1 MPSLISNGRIEQP
14 SIVLPEVPWPASHW
28 KQIVLVEDNSA
39 RSQRRRIAGVGPRRT
54 SADVVL
60 RLHKITQQG
69 IVLMG
74 ERIYLPGTLTELVS
88 NGGKA
93 ALALQLLDEVRTSR
107 NSALVVAGP
116 N

>member
-1 MPSLISNGRIEQP
+1 
-14 SIVLPEVPWPASHW
+14 
-28 KQIVLVEDNSA
+28 
-39 RSQRRRIAGVGPRRT
+39 
-54 SADVVL
+54 
-60 RLHKITQQG
+60 
-69 IVLMG
+69 MG